1 MACFGMADTKM
12 KKVLFFTNMPSPYR
26 VSFFNLLGKHCDLHV
41 MFELGKAKGRDQ
53 TWLSNRFESFTPHF
67 LKSHAYSNEGS
78 FAFDVIRQ
86 FKKISPDISIICD
99 ISSLS
104 GVRLLSYLIHHHKP
118 YIIEGDGAF
127 DRPCNFI
134 KRKLKQKFFMNAEKL
149 LYTSEEHRNYYLRFW
164 AAKEQLFWYPFSSVS
179 RGDILGENEILKRM
193 EKPISSPFVFLSVGR
208 FLDWKNFETA
218 IRAFGKACV
227 RNSKLIIVGGE
238 PTPEYLRI
246 IEEEN
251 INNVEFL
258 PFMDSK
264 KLYRLMQQC
273 DCFVFPSLN
282 DIWGLVIN
290 EAAANGMPII
300 SSRGALSAVEMQQN
314 TDGIVLYDGLDVDDL
329 ATKMQTIVSL
339 SKGDLLKMSLN
350 NLRAVNNYTIE
361 AMTKKH
367 MELLELK

>member
-1 MACFGMADTKM
+1 
-12 KKVLFFTNMPSPYR
+12 MPSPYR
-26 VSFFNLLGKHCDLHV
+26 VSFFNLLGNYCDLHV
-41 MFELGKAKGRDQ
+41 MFELGEAKGRDQ

-86 FKKISPDISIICD
+86 YKKINPDISIICD

-104 GVRLLSYLIHHHKP
+104 GVLLLSYLIHHHKT
-118 YIIEGDGAF
+118 YIVEGDGAF

-134 KRKLKQKFFMNAEKL
+134 KRKLKQKFFKNAEKL
-149 LYTSEEHRNYYLRFW
+149 LYTSEEHRNYYLRFG
-164 AAKEQLFWYPFSSVS
+164 ARKEQLFWYPFSSVS
-179 RGDILGENEILKRM
+179 REDVLGENGLLKRKD
-193 EKPISSPFVFLSVGR
+193 KPDGSSFVFLSVGR

-218 IRAFGKACV
+218 IRAFGKARV
-227 RNSKLIIVGGE
+227 QNSKLIIVGGE
-238 PTPEYLRI
+238 PTHKYLKI

-251 INNVEFL
+251 IKNVEFL
-258 PFMDSK
+258 PFMDFK

-300 SSRGALSAVEMQQN
+300 SSRGALAAVEMQQN

-329 ATKMQTIVSL
+329 ATKMQTVASL
-339 SKGDLLKMSLN
+339 SKEDLVGLSLN
-350 NLRAVNNYTIE
+350 NLHAVNNYTIE
-361 AMTKKH
+361 TMAEKH
-367 MELLELK
+367 IELLGLE